1 MSKKTRVDV
10 EDVLRIDKE
19 RRKINRISLEDIEWY
34 ENGVKLDISNEV
46 LENFRFTAL
55 SNMDFIIFNVYKLK
69 KLSDSVKPAATKKP
83 TKGMIKTT
91 SEDKK

>member
-1 MSKKTRVDV
+1 
-10 EDVLRIDKE
+10 
-19 RRKINRISLEDIEWY
+19 
-34 ENGVKLDISNEV
+34 
-46 LENFRFTAL
+46 
-55 SNMDFIIFNVYKLK
+55 MDFIIFNVYKLK

>member
-34 ENGVKLDISNEV
+34 ENGVKLDISNE
-46 LENFRFTAL
+46 F
-55 SNMDFIIFNVYKLK
+55 
-69 KLSDSVKPAATKKP
+69 
-83 TKGMIKTT
+83 
-91 SEDKK
+91 